1 MEADDDEDETIYQ
14 TTKKKLEHYKID
26 INQIAEMSKSELK
39 KLVKSRIGE
48 DMEKI
53 IGEAAEKMTKLRF
66 IKDYRCRRK
75 EYMEKMGGFESI
87 HTLKTRLNMLPVYA
101 NYKGDLSM
109 ESTCMICQNTEDNT
123 EHLVE
128 CSGLGETILTRED
141 LQDDGNEQLWKLIN
155 ERTKYNLES
164 RKKKEKEGRKRTRMG
179 T

>member
-1 MEADDDEDETIYQ
+1 MSVLEQMEADDDEDETIYQ
-14 TTKKKLEHYKID
+14 TTKKKLEHYKIA

-87 HTLKTRLNMLPVYA
+87 HTLKTTLNMLPVYMPTT
-101 NYKGDLSM
+101 KV
-109 ESTCMICQNTEDNT
+109 IC
-123 EHLVE
+123 
-128 CSGLGETILTRED
+128 R
-141 LQDDGNEQLWKLIN
+141 WKALA
-155 ERTKYNLES
+155 
-164 RKKKEKEGRKRTRMG
+164 
-179 T
+179 